1 MWSIRNYR
9 RHISWNNKLFDYKI
23 PYVIIGVGVGPIS
36 FNFLRKRII
45 KLFKKAKFISVRDKH
60 SKQFLV
66 DWGLPKEHIFV
77 SPDVALTLEPKK
89 LISKNNKQKVALHY
103 PNSKLK
109 TSDKLN
115 DFVEFIKMI
124 NDKYSIYLLEDEEG
138 QFSNGLDTNLKNI
151 LKSYNLDLPV
161 IKYKSPNQ
169 MISNLNE
176 IDKVITS
183 KLHVGI
189 VSYALGKGAL
199 SILFIRKQ
207 VVFMNKSNVKSSVFP

>member
-1 MWSIRNYR
+1 M
-9 RHISWNNKLFDYKI
+9 
-23 PYVIIGVGVGPIS
+23 
-36 FNFLRKRII
+36 
-45 KLFKKAKFISVRDKH
+45 
-60 SKQFLV
+60 V

-199 SILFIRKQ
+199 SIPLHSKTSRFYEQIKREEFCIPLENITPQLLFEKFEKLSSSTITENPL
-207 VVFMNKSNVKSSVFP
+207 FEDATNNKKLIFKFLNGL